1 MNLFDEILTKPI
13 FNVLA
18 FIYNFVG
25 DFGVSIIIVTVM
37 IRLLLWPVMRRQLH
51 QSKLMRE
58 LQPELRKIR
67 RQTKDKMAQSTM
79 MMALYKERG
88 VKPAAS
94 IVANLIQL
102 PILLAV
108 YSVVRIITHFNTHVD
123 AANYIYPALRHFGR
137 IPELLTANPHVTL
150 FGVIDLDK
158 AAVVYAPALIIALLA
173 ALFQYIQTKQILPR
187 DEDTRGIRKILKD
200 AADGEKIDQSEI
212 NAAAGRKMALMS
224 PLITLM
230 ISMPFPSAVVLYYA
244 ASSAF
249 AVLQQHIILNN
260 SQSELKA
267 ISQERLKQ
275 AKPAIVRRKQLAE
288 EAETKPTNVKTV
300 IRRKTK

>member
-102 PILLAV
+102 PILLAI

-123 AANYIYPALRHFGR
+123 AENYIYPTLRHFGR

-158 AAVVYAPALIIALLA
+158 AAAVYAPALVIALLA
-173 ALFQYIQTKQILPR
+173 ALFQYIQTKQILPK

-200 AADGEKIDQSEI
+200 AAGGEKIDQSEI

-224 PLITLM
+224 PLITLI

-288 EAETKPTNVKTV
+288 EVDTKPTHVKTV

>member
-123 AANYIYPALRHFGR
+123 AANYIYPVLRHFGR

-275 AKPAIVRRKQLAE
+275 AKPAMVRRKQLAE
-288 EAETKPTNVKTV
+288 EVETKPTHVKTV

>member
-123 AANYIYPALRHFGR
+123 AVNYIYPALRHFGR
-137 IPELLTANPHVTL
+137 VPELLTANPHVTL

-200 AADGEKIDQSEI
+200 AAGGEKIDQSEI

>member
-94 IVANLIQL
+94 IVANLI
-102 PILLAV
+102 
-108 YSVVRIITHFNTHVD
+108 
-123 AANYIYPALRHFGR
+123 
-137 IPELLTANPHVTL
+137 
-150 FGVIDLDK
+150 
-158 AAVVYAPALIIALLA
+158 
-173 ALFQYIQTKQILPR
+173 
-187 DEDTRGIRKILKD
+187 
-200 AADGEKIDQSEI
+200 
-212 NAAAGRKMALMS
+212 
-224 PLITLM
+224 
-230 ISMPFPSAVVLYYA
+230 
-244 ASSAF
+244 
-249 AVLQQHIILNN
+249 
-260 SQSELKA
+260 
-267 ISQERLKQ
+267 
-275 AKPAIVRRKQLAE
+275 
-288 EAETKPTNVKTV
+288 
-300 IRRKTK
+300 

>member
-67 RQTKDKMAQSTM
+67 RQIKDKMAQSTM

-102 PILLAV
+102 PILLAI

-158 AAVVYAPALIIALLA
+158 AAAVYAPALVIALLA
-173 ALFQYIQTKQILPR
+173 ALFQYIQTKQILPK

-200 AADGEKIDQSEI
+200 AAGGEKIDQSEI

-224 PLITLM
+224 PLITLI

-288 EAETKPTNVKTV
+288 EVDTKPTHVKTV

>member
-102 PILLAV
+102 PILLAI

-137 IPELLTANPHVTL
+137 IPELLIANPHVTL

-158 AAVVYAPALIIALLA
+158 AAAVYAPALVIALLA
-173 ALFQYIQTKQILPR
+173 ALFQYIQTKQILPK

-200 AADGEKIDQSEI
+200 AAGGEKIDQSEI

-224 PLITLM
+224 PLITLI

-288 EAETKPTNVKTV
+288 EVDTKPTHVKTV